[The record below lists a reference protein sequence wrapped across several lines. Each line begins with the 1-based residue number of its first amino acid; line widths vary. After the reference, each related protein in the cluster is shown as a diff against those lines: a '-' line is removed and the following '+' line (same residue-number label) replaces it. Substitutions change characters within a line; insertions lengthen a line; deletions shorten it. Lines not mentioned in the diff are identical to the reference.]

1 MGQPSSDGFT
11 ELLGAYKT
19 VGGTARG
26 EDVACLLKEHLRG
39 DYVSLARLL
48 VAGDVFGFEWRE
60 TLWIPMFQ
68 FEQQDLE
75 LKRGPRQVLAR
86 LSGELDGWALATWF
100 TQANDCLGGRRPV
113 DMLDADLPAVLRAA
127 RPW

>member
-48 VAGDVFGFEWRE
+48 VAGAVFGFDWRD

-68 FEQQDLE
+68 FEPQDLE

-86 LSGELDGWALATWF
+86 LSGELDGWALAAWF
-100 TQANDCLGGRRPV
+100 TQANDGLDGRRPV
-113 DMLDADLPAVLRAA
+113 DVLDADLPAVLRAA